1 MRIFYTLVGRLVS
14 GALLWFCAIA
24 GAVQSQDY
32 THFSTD
38 DEANNIEIFKR
49 TSPSVVNITNARRV
63 RTFYSLN
70 PQDVPQGSGTGFVWD
85 TQGHIV
91 TNFHV
96 VQQADRVLVTLQD
109 GMTFD
114 AVPVGVAPNH
124 DLAVLK
130 IEADNVELTPIVPG
144 DSSCLLYT
152 SDAADES

>member
-1 MRIFYTLVGRLVS
+1 MAQPQGY
-14 GALLWFCAIA
+14 A
-24 GAVQSQDY
+24 
-32 THFSTD
+32 HFSTD

-63 RTFYSLN
+63 RSFYFSILRMCLKAAA
-70 PQDVPQGSGTGFVWD
+70 PVVWD

-130 IEADNVELTPIVPG
+130 IEADDVELIPIVPG
-144 DSSCLLYT
+144 DSSCWRWVVRWLPLVILLALT
-152 SDAADES
+152 PQ